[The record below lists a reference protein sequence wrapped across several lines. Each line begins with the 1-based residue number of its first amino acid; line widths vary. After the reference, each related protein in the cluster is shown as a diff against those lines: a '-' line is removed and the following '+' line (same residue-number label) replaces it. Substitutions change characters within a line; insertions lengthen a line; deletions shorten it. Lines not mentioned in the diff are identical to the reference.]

1 MRLKNYLV
9 EQAGRTK
16 NLSLDEAVVIVKKNC
31 MKAYNAYKNESS
43 QIFRGIDESSYSCG
57 YIDPK
62 KGVRRS
68 ANTTN
73 HYTLI
78 MDNSSKWTKY
88 PKRSQSI
95 ICSSSQRS
103 AGSYGTLYMVLPY
116 DKARIGVCP
125 EGDIWYSFG
134 KTLKYTMNTFNENV
148 KKIFIKAEV
157 SSYQITDSSI
167 KFLKNACKE
176 FDSKMTHHSIIKKFI
191 NSETEWL
198 KDYKGN
204 LWDLFEQVLDP
215 NKNGFKLIKP
225 GDNLPKEKEV
235 WTDGSSIL
243 IKENMWYEFHNTME
257 EY

>member
-103 AGSYGTLYMVLPY
+103 AEVMVLY
-116 DKARIGVCP
+116 
-125 EGDIWYSFG
+125 IWYYLMIKQG
-134 KTLKYTMNTFNENV
+134 LVYVLKVIYGIHLAKRLN
-148 KKIFIKAEV
+148 
-157 SSYQITDSSI
+157 
-167 KFLKNACKE
+167 
-176 FDSKMTHHSIIKKFI
+176 
-191 NSETEWL
+191 
-198 KDYKGN
+198 
-204 LWDLFEQVLDP
+204 
-215 NKNGFKLIKP
+215 
-225 GDNLPKEKEV
+225 
-235 WTDGSSIL
+235 IL
-243 IKENMWYEFHNTME
+243 
-257 EY
+257 

>member
-134 KTLKYTMNTFNENV
+134 KTLKYTMNTFNENIEKLFEYINV
-148 KKIFIKAEV
+148 KSADK
-157 SSYQITDSSI
+157 SI
-167 KFLKNACKE
+167 KNLKNACKE
-176 FDSKMTHHSIIKKFI
+176 FDSKITNYDISKLIDVD
-191 NSETEWL
+191 WL
-198 KDYKGN
+198 KYYKGD
-204 LWDLFEQVLDP
+204 LWNLFEKLVDP
-215 NKNGFKLIKP
+215 TTNGFKISKP